1 MTKTIALKNITQAFF
16 ERVVLD
22 DVSFKCTDQDKICIV
37 GENGTGKST
46 LLKLIASTAK
56 PTEGNIEK
64 QGHIRCHYIAQE
76 FAATDMDMT
85 IEAYITKYAGPS
97 LFKKVFTNGNTLGF
111 DLEKSKTKECRSLS
125 GGQQKILALSVGL
138 ATSPDFLLLDE
149 PENHL
154 DVVSRLELVELLA
167 TYRGGVLFVSHDR
180 MIIDAV
186 ADKVVEITGKKL
198 YVTEGG
204 YEAYVEHRL
213 SRIASAQR
221 EYDKEAKR
229 IRQLSENMTILKQKA
244 FRGKNVAQYHKR
256 LAEMSELKEKHR
268 ENDRPEDKKTMIT
281 LKNQGSGFHGGKLLC
296 RIKDLHFRYQH
307 AKSDILLG
315 IDLEM
320 RSGSHIVLLGRN
332 GSGKSTFLKCLTGSI
347 LPTKG
352 EITWADGI
360 KTAYF
365 DQHAEFKSSHTA
377 LEAISDALAC
387 PDERA
392 RTILGM
398 MKFSSDKMT
407 ERIENLSG
415 GERMR
420 IRFGVVF
427 GANPDFIILDE
438 PTNHLDEVTWEIL
451 LDACNR
457 SKSMI
462 LLVTHDYEFI
472 SELTHKTFWLLKKQS
487 ITERHK
493 ELVELIEELR

>member
-1 MTKTIALKNITQAFF
+1 MAKTIALKNITVAFF

-22 DVSFKCTDQDKICIV
+22 NVSFKCTDQDRICIV

-46 LLKLIASTAK
+46 LLKIIAGA
-56 PTEGNIEK
+56 TEPASGNIEK

-76 FAATDMDMT
+76 FGKDDMALT
-85 IEAYITKYAGPS
+85 IEAYITKYAGSS
-97 LFKKVFTNGNTLGF
+97 LFKKVFANGAVLGF
-111 DLEKSKTKECRSLS
+111 DLEKAKDKECGSLS

-154 DVVSRLELVELLA
+154 DVVSRLELVALLSG
-167 TYRGGVLFVSHDR
+167 YRGGVLFVSHDR
-180 MIIDAV
+180 MMIDSIAER
-186 ADKVVEITGKKL
+186 VVEITGKKL

-204 YEAYVEHRL
+204 YAEYVEHRL
-213 SRIASAQR
+213 SRIAGAQR

-229 IRQLSENMTILKQKA
+229 IRQLNENMAILKQKA

-256 LAEMSELKEKHR
+256 LAEMQELKQKHA
-268 ENDRPEDKKTMIT
+268 ENDRPDDTQTKIRLMQHGDR
-281 LKNQGSGFHGGKLLC
+281 LHGGKLLC
-296 RIKDLHFRYQH
+296 RIKDVRFRYEQ
-307 AKSDILLG
+307 AKADTLRD

-332 GSGKSTFLKCLTGSI
+332 GSGKSTFLKCLVGQ
-347 LPTKG
+347 LAPTKG
-352 EITWADGI
+352 AITWAEGI
-360 KTAYF
+360 KSAYF
-365 DQHAEFKSSHTA
+365 DQHAEFKGSHTA

-387 PDERA
+387 TDERA

-438 PTNHLDEVTWEIL
+438 PTNHLDEITWEIL
-451 LDACNR
+451 LEACNR

-472 SELTHKTFWLLKKQS
+472 GGLEHKTFWLLKNQS
-487 ITERHK
+487 IIERHK
-493 ELVELIEELR
+493 ELPDLIEELR